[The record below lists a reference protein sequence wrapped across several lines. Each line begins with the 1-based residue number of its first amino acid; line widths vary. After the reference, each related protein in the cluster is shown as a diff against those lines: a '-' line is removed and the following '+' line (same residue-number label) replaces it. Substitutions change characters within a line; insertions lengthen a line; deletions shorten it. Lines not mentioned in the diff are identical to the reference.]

1 MKLALFTIF
10 RVPNYGSVLQT
21 FATQYYLESLGHK
34 CVFIDYYKKQTL
46 KQKVKAFLSLYNIAC
61 ILGVRPQF
69 RKPRQLNRFIKRYI
83 NLSSRYEGLEALR
96 KVDWTCFDALVVGS
110 DQVWNARY
118 HGKENVY
125 LLPFVDKNARCFSLA
140 SSFAVNEIPGEYREY
155 YGRELSKFNAISV
168 REYNGVKIVA
178 SLEIGLEAKQILDPT
193 LWLSGEEWQRLFN
206 KTHSYNK
213 PYILLY
219 MWTYAFEPRPY
230 IYEVVKYWKAQLGD
244 CDVIALEGSP
254 KAKECGMKTK
264 DVADSTIPEFMD
276 YFANASLVVTSSFHG
291 TAFALNFERPLI
303 SIVPDVYGDDRQS
316 SLLKLVGASTSI
328 VHVNGPIESINPY
341 YDTEVVSE
349 NLNKLREQSLNWIN
363 SSII

>member
-10 RVPNYGSVLQT
+10 RVPNFGSVLQAY
-21 FATQYYLESLGHK
+21 ATQYILEKNGHI
-34 CVFIDYYKKQTL
+34 CVMIDYRKKQSV
-46 KQKVKAFLSLYNIAC
+46 KQNLGSFFSLYHFAC
-61 ILGVRPQF
+61 MFGIRPQF
-69 RKPRQLNRFIKRYI
+69 RKPRRLNKFINRYLH
-83 NLSSRYEGLEALR
+83 LSPRYYGLKELR
-96 KVDWTCFDALVVGS
+96 DVNWKEYDAFVVGS

-118 HGKENVY
+118 HGKENVF
-125 LLPFVDKNARCFSLA
+125 LLPFVDKNTRCFSLA
-140 SSFAVNEIPGEYREY
+140 SSFAMNEIPDDYKEHYK
-155 YGRELSKFNAISV
+155 RELAKFNALSV
-168 REYNGVKIVA
+168 REHNGVRIVS
-178 SLEIGLEAKQILDPT
+178 SLEIGIEAKQILDPT
-193 LWLSGEEWQRLFN
+193 LWLSSDEWKRLFN

-230 IYEVVKYWKAQLGD
+230 IYEVVKYWKAQLSN

-254 KAKECGMKTK
+254 KAKECGMKIK
-264 DVADSTIPEFMD
+264 DVADSTIPEFID

-291 TAFALNFERPLI
+291 TAFALNFERPLV

-328 VHVNGPIESINPY
+328 VHVNSPIESINPH
-341 YDTEVVSE
+341 YDTEVVRD
-349 NLNKLREQSLNWIN
+349 NLNKLRNQSLNWIN